1 VTTLATSTLA
11 LAGGEPVRRTLLP
24 YARQQVEEE
33 DIAAVVAILRSDWL
47 TTGPTV
53 AAFEEALAARV
64 GARFGVAFSSGT
76 AALHAAVF
84 AAGIGPGDEA
94 ITTPLTFAATANCLL
109 YQGATPRFADIRPH
123 DLTLDPTRVA
133 AVLTPRTRAILPV
146 DYAGHP
152 ARLSDFRALADR
164 HGLVL
169 IEDAAHA
176 LGARFGDRPVGSLA
190 DLTIFSFHPVKHI
203 TTGEGGMVVTD
214 DPLLAAR
221 LRRFRTHGIVPS
233 QSAAEP
239 WRYDLVDL
247 GYNYRLP
254 DLNCALG
261 LTQLGRLEANLAR
274 RRAIVATYQEA
285 FADLPW
291 LTRPV
296 EEPDVTS
303 AWHLYPI
310 RLNVETLTADR
321 ATIFRALRAEGI
333 GVQVH
338 YQPVHLLRLYRE
350 RFGYRGGEFPL
361 AEDAAARLL
370 SLPLFPA
377 MTAAEVE
384 DVITA
389 VTKVLRAY
397 AR

>member
-1 VTTLATSTLA
+1 MTTLATSTLA

>member
-1 VTTLATSTLA
+1 MTTLATSTLA

-53 AAFEEALAARV
+53 AVFEEALAARV

-133 AVLTPRTRAILPV
+133 AALTPRTRAILPV

-176 LGARFGDRPVGSLA
+176 LGAHFGDRPVGSLA

-239 WRYDLVDL
+239 WRYDLIDL

-350 RFGYRGGEFPL
+350 RFGYHGGEFPL